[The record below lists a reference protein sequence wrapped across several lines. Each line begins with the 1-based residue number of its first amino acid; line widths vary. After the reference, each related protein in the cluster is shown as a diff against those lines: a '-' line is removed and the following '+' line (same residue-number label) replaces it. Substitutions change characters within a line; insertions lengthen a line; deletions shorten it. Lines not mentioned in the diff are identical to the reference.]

1 MLLYLIN
8 FCLCSVVGIREAD
21 HPIFADVPQISPA
34 IRAAVDKMCFMAPF
48 GTKTMFEQ
56 KVPVQIRRDFH
67 KYIMRRHS
75 HPDALKKF
83 GVAWKAWL
91 GDHQAELSDMASDD
105 EDDDDEDDGDG
116 DDDQPK
122 RKKKFVSA
130 FGAMGSDSDDDA
142 EPTPPVS
149 PRAAAASPGKAA
161 ASPGRAGAAGR
172 RAQATENE

>member
-8 FCLCSVVGIREAD
+8 FCLCSVVGVREVD
-21 HPIFADVPQISPA
+21 DPIYAEVPQISPA

-105 EDDDDEDDGDG
+105 EDDDGDGDG

-130 FGAMGSDSDDDA
+130 FGAMGSDSDDDT
-142 EPTPPVS
+142 EPTPPV
-149 PRAAAASPGKAA
+149 SPGKAA